1 MRAARR
7 CRPRLVT
14 KIAENPLK
22 GTPSPGDH
30 LRFNM
35 PSIIRRKRPAMLA
48 RDRKTVLDGEIAE
61 PDFWAAVCVS
71 GARLID
77 DLRDFTDASTLLR
90 LDEPSEV

>member
-1 MRAARR
+1 MTAIETTAAIAPESKLAAIDMTATLFRAPFRE
-7 CRPRLVT
+7 L
-14 KIAENPLK
+14 
-22 GTPSPGDH
+22 
-30 LRFNM
+30 
-35 PSIIRRKRPAMLA
+35 LA

>member
-1 MRAARR
+1 MTATLFRAPFRE
-7 CRPRLVT
+7 L
-14 KIAENPLK
+14 
-22 GTPSPGDH
+22 
-30 LRFNM
+30 
-35 PSIIRRKRPAMLA
+35 LA

-77 DLRDFTDASTLLR
+77 DLRDCTDASTLLR